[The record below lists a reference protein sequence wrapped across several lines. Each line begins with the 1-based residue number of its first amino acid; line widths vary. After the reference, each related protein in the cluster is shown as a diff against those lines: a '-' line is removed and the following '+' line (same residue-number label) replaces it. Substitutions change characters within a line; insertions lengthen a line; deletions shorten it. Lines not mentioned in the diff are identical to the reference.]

1 MVDTESIG
9 VRIAAERKLRGLTQ
23 RQLAER
29 AHLSLAYIRDI
40 EQGRRPVT
48 PSVLSAAAEAL
59 RVDRTDFT
67 GQPSR
72 PGQRRDDAVHD
83 LIPDI
88 RRELVAYKL
97 QPAEDRG
104 VSTLNDLRLAVN
116 QVSALRHR
124 ADLTALGARLPELL
138 SHLRAAAY
146 VYEGT
151 EREKVM
157 GLLAETYDATRQ
169 LTYKLGYSD
178 LASLLADRYEWAA
191 AQSGDILAVAVGDTM
206 RAAEL
211 IGAGEWSGARGVMS
225 DSRDALESEIRGT
238 PDFASLAVYG
248 YLHLEE
254 ALATARSGNATA
266 TWDHFREAQ
275 VVAGRIGHDRDD
287 YRLAFGPTNV
297 SIWGVALA
305 VELLDGSKAVD
316 LGRHLH
322 FTSSTPRERIGH
334 HFIDLARGKYM
345 LSDYRGALTS
355 LNKARK
361 ISPQQTRYNP
371 MARETVHALAQEE
384 RRATE
389 SLRSLAVWMGLPA

>member
-1 MVDTESIG
+1 MGTESIG
-9 VRIAAERKLRGLTQ
+9 GRIAAERKLRGLTQ

-48 PSVLSAAAEAL
+48 PSALSAAAAAL
-59 RVDRTDFT
+59 HVDRTDLT
-67 GQPSR
+67 GQPYRTGHRS
-72 PGQRRDDAVHD
+72 DDAVHD
-83 LIPDI
+83 LIPAI
-88 RRELVAYKL
+88 RRELVAYRL
-97 QPAEDRG
+97 PPTEDCAPP
-104 VSTLNDLRLAVN
+104 TLDELSLAVH

-124 ADLTALGARLPELL
+124 ADLAALGAKLPTVLND
-138 SHLRAAAY
+138 LRIAAH
-146 VYEGT
+146 VYENT
-151 EREKVM
+151 DREQVM
-157 GLLAETYDATRQ
+157 GLLAEVYDAARQ

-211 IGAGEWSGARGVMS
+211 VGAGEWAGARRVMS
-225 DSRDALESEIRGT
+225 DSRQSLESEIHGT
-238 PDFASLAVYG
+238 PDARTLSVYG

-266 TWDHFREAQ
+266 TWDHLREAEE
-275 VVAGRIGHDRDD
+275 VAGRIGQDRDD

-305 VELLDGSKAVD
+305 VELLDGSEAVER
-316 LGRHLH
+316 GRHLR

-334 HFIDLARGKYM
+334 HFIDLARGKFM
-345 LSDYRGALTS
+345 LSDSRGALAS

-361 ISPQQTRYNP
+361 ISPQQTRYHP

-389 SLRSLAVWMGLPA
+389 SLRALAVWMGLPA